1 MTSAD
6 AILIDYEVTLQ
17 GLAWVSERKGLPKS
31 QDDTEGDFIAS
42 KEWQAYLKLHRP
54 DDMSFILVVRDCQR
68 LTFRSSGKEHV
79 RISISVPADAVKAWL
94 EDRFKEAG
102 GANKPNVLAK
112 PAPGN

>member
-42 KEWQAYLKLHRP
+42 KSGRP
-54 DDMSFILVVRDCQR
+54 
-68 LTFRSSGKEHV
+68 TSSCIG
-79 RISISVPADAVKAWL
+79 L
-94 EDRFKEAG
+94 MT
-102 GANKPNVLAK
+102 
-112 PAPGN
+112 